1 MEIRDLLLLC
11 IEKQASDLHLT
22 DNEPPILRIDGRL
35 QRTNLPV
42 LNKEILKKIIY
53 SVLNDTQKE
62 TFEKDMELD
71 FSLALPA
78 LDRFRVNVHL
88 QKGSV
93 EAAFRRV

>member
-62 TFEKDMELD
+62 TFEKD
-71 FSLALPA
+71 
-78 LDRFRVNVHL
+78 
-88 QKGSV
+88 
-93 EAAFRRV
+93 